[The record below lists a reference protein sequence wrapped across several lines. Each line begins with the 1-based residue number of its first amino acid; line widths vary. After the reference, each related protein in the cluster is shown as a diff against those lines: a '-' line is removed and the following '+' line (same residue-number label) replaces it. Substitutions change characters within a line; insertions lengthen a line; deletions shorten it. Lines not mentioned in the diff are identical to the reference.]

1 VTVQGDWGGI
11 GEGLERDGEVGGGWG
26 VGGAATHDPD
36 PGVQQQPAFAATGQP
51 GGDGT
56 SRPERP
62 GLAAL
67 GDPAVLPDPYPIL
80 ARLREAS
87 PFPAH
92 VPSALPEAALVVVGR
107 HEDCSRVLR
116 DPRASSERN
125 RSLLAPPEL
134 RGRRPPSFLSLDPPD
149 HTRLRRLVA
158 KAFAPRVIAR
168 LAPRI
173 RELCGDLLSAAAVT
187 GGSAGQLEVV
197 SQLAYPLPVRI
208 ISELLGVPA
217 GDHARF
223 AGWSAS
229 LAHSL
234 QPQFGAADRSSAAA
248 AEQARLEFAGYFRE
262 LIAARRARP
271 ADDLLS
277 ELIRAEDDGQHLSEE
292 ELIATCVLLLVA
304 GHETTVG
311 LISNAILALL
321 RHPDQLAA
329 LRADPELATGAVEET
344 LRYDPPVQLTGRVA
358 RGGMRV
364 GRVTA
369 PDGALLLLLIAATG
383 RDPEAFPDP
392 DSFDIRR
399 PAGHHLAFA
408 AGPHFCLGAP
418 LARLEA
424 TIAVQAFATQ
434 VAEPELDPAGLAYK
448 PNLNL
453 RGPQRMVVGFER
465 IRG

>member
-1 VTVQGDWGGI
+1 MA
-11 GEGLERDGEVGGGWG
+11 ERPDAGGG
-26 VGGAATHDPD
+26 PR
-36 PGVQQQPAFAATGQP
+36 PA
-51 GGDGT
+51 
-56 SRPERP
+56 
-62 GLAAL
+62 LAAL
-67 GDPAVLPDPYPIL
+67 ADPAVLPDPYPVL
-80 ARLREAS
+80 AGLREAS
-87 PFPAH
+87 PFT
-92 VPSALPEAALVVVGR
+92 EAGGALVVVGR
-107 HEDCSRVLR
+107 HADCSRILR

-125 RSLLAPPEL
+125 RSLLAPPD
-134 RGRRPPSFLSLDPPD
+134 RQAQRAPSFLSLDPPD
-149 HTRLRRLVA
+149 HTRLRRLVS
-158 KAFAPRVIAR
+158 KAFAPRVIAG

-173 RELCGDLLSAAAVT
+173 RELCDDLLTEAGS
-187 GGSAGQLEVV
+187 GGRRQLEVV

-234 QPQFGAADRSSAAA
+234 QPQFVAADAASAAA
-248 AEQARLEFAGYFRE
+248 QQARLEFAEYFRE

-271 ADDLLS
+271 AGDLLS
-277 ELIRAEDDGQHLSEE
+277 ELIRAEDDGQHLSEQ

-329 LRADPELATGAVEET
+329 LRADPDLAAGAVDET
-344 LRYDPPVQLTGRVA
+344 LRYDAPVQFTGRVS
-358 RGGMRV
+358 RGIMPV
-364 GRVTA
+364 GQVSA
-369 PDGALLLLLIAATG
+369 PDGAVLLLLLAATG
-383 RDPEAFPDP
+383 RDPQVFADP
-392 DSFDIRR
+392 DRFDIRR
-399 PAGHHLAFA
+399 AAGHHLAFA

-424 TIAVQAFATQ
+424 TIALQAFSAR

-453 RGPQRMVVGFER
+453 RGPQRLVVGFTSINPR
-465 IRG
+465 

>member
-1 VTVQGDWGGI
+1 VSG
-11 GEGLERDGEVGGGWG
+11 
-26 VGGAATHDPD
+26 
-36 PGVQQQPAFAATGQP
+36 
-51 GGDGT
+51 
-56 SRPERP
+56 RPS
-62 GLAAL
+62 LAAL

-92 VPSALPEAALVVVGR
+92 VPPSLPDGAMVVVGR
-107 HEDCSRVLR
+107 HQDCSRILR
-116 DPRASSERN
+116 DPRVSSERN
-125 RSLLAPPEL
+125 RSLLAPPE
-134 RGRRPPSFLSLDPPD
+134 RQARRPPSFLSMDPPD
-149 HTRLRRLVA
+149 HTRLRRLVS

-173 RELCGDLLSAAAVT
+173 RELCGELLSAAVTGAGEVPGKGAVS

-217 GDHARF
+217 GDHSRF

-234 QPQFGAADRSSAAA
+234 QPQFGTADASSAA
-248 AEQARLEFAGYFRE
+248 AEQARLEFADYFRE
-262 LIAARRARP
+262 LIAARRAHP

-329 LRADPELATGAVEET
+329 LRADRELAAGAVEET

-358 RGGMRV
+358 CGGMQV
-364 GRVTA
+364 GEVSA

-399 PAGHHLAFA
+399 AAGHHLAFA

-434 VAEPELDPAGLAYK
+434 VAGPELDPAGLVYK
-448 PNLNL
+448 PNVNL

-465 IRG
+465 IHS

>member
-1 VTVQGDWGGI
+1 M
-11 GEGLERDGEVGGGWG
+11 
-26 VGGAATHDPD
+26 
-36 PGVQQQPAFAATGQP
+36 
-51 GGDGT
+51 
-56 SRPERP
+56 SERP
-62 GLAAL
+62 SLAAL
-67 GDPAVLPDPYPIL
+67 GDPAVLPDPYPVL

-92 VPSALPEAALVVVGR
+92 LPASLPEGALVVVGR
-107 HEDCSRVLR
+107 HEDCSRILR

-125 RSLLAPPEL
+125 QSLLTAPEL
-134 RGRRPPSFLSLDPPD
+134 RARRPASFLSLDPPD
-149 HTRLRRLVA
+149 HTRLRRLVS
-158 KAFAPRVIAR
+158 KAFAPRVIAG

-173 RELCGDLLSAAAVT
+173 RELCGDLLSAAAVNGDGGGEAGVT
-187 GGSAGQLEVV
+187 GRQLEVV

-217 GDHARF
+217 GDHSRF

-234 QPQFGAADRSSAAA
+234 QPQFLAADASSSAA
-248 AEQARLEFAGYFRE
+248 AEQARLEFADYFRE

-277 ELIRAEDDGQHLSEE
+277 ELIRAEDDGQRLTEE

-329 LRADPELATGAVEET
+329 LRADPELAAGAVEET

-358 RGGMRV
+358 RGGMQV
-364 GRVTA
+364 GRADPVAA

-424 TIAVQAFATQ
+424 TIAVQAFAAQ

-453 RGPQRMVVGFER
+453 RGPQRMAVGFQH

>member
-1 VTVQGDWGGI
+1 MRGMSPPLPT
-11 GEGLERDGEVGGGWG
+11 
-26 VGGAATHDPD
+26 
-36 PGVQQQPAFAATGQP
+36 
-51 GGDGT
+51 
-56 SRPERP
+56 RP
-62 GLAAL
+62 AL
-67 GDPAVLPDPYPIL
+67 GALADPAVLPDPYPVL
-80 ARLREAS
+80 AGLREAS
-87 PFPAH
+87 PFT
-92 VPSALPEAALVVVGR
+92 EAGGALVVLGR
-107 HEDCSRVLR
+107 HADCSRVLR

-125 RSLLAPPEL
+125 RSLLAPPDV
-134 RGRRPPSFLSLDPPD
+134 RAQRPPSFLSLDPPD
-149 HTRLRRLVA
+149 HTRLRRLVS
-158 KAFAPRVIAR
+158 KAFAPRVIAG

-173 RELCGDLLSAAAVT
+173 TEVCGELLTAAGAQADGVT
-187 GGSAGQLEVV
+187 SAGILEVV

-229 LAHSL
+229 LANSL
-234 QPQFGAADRSSAAA
+234 QPRFLADAAPQAAA
-248 AEQARLEFAGYFRE
+248 VQARLEFADYFRE

-271 ADDLLS
+271 GDDLLS
-277 ELIRAEDDGQHLSEE
+277 ELIRAEDDGQRLSEP

-329 LRADPELATGAVEET
+329 LRADPGLAAGAVEET
-344 LRYDPPVQLTGRVA
+344 LRYDAPVQLTGRVA
-358 RGGMRV
+358 RGGMQV
-364 GRVTA
+364 GPVSA
-369 PDGALLLLLIAATG
+369 PDGAVLLLLLAAAG
-383 RDPEAFPDP
+383 RDPAVFAEP

-399 PAGHHLAFA
+399 GAANHLAFA

-424 TIAVQAFATQ
+424 AIAVRAFATRL
-434 VAEPELDPAGLAYK
+434 AGAELDPAGLAYK

-453 RGPQRMVVGFER
+453 RGPARLTVRFASMSPR
-465 IRG
+465 S

>member
-1 VTVQGDWGGI
+1 MT
-11 GEGLERDGEVGGGWG
+11 
-26 VGGAATHDPD
+26 T
-36 PGVQQQPAFAATGQP
+36 T
-51 GGDGT
+51 
-56 SRPERP
+56 ERP
-62 GLAAL
+62 ALAELA
-67 GDPAVLPDPYPIL
+67 DPAVLPDPYPVL
-80 ARLREAS
+80 AGLREAS
-87 PFPAH
+87 PFT
-92 VPSALPEAALVVVGR
+92 EADGALVVVGR
-107 HEDCSRVLR
+107 HADCSRILR

-125 RSLLAPPEL
+125 RSLLAPPDMQAQ
-134 RGRRPPSFLSLDPPD
+134 RAPSFLSLDPPD
-149 HTRLRRLVA
+149 HTRLRRLVS
-158 KAFAPRVIAR
+158 KAFAPRIIAA

-173 RELCGDLLSAAAVT
+173 RERCDDLLTAAGAE
-187 GGSAGQLEVV
+187 GRQQLEVV

-223 AGWSAS
+223 AGWSAR
-229 LAHSL
+229 LARSL
-234 QPQFGAADRSSAAA
+234 QPQFVAADRAPAAA
-248 AEQARLEFAGYFRE
+248 AQQARLEFADYFRE

-277 ELIRAEDDGQHLSEE
+277 ELIRAEDDGHYLSEQ

-329 LRADPELATGAVEET
+329 LRADPELAAGAVEET
-344 LRYDPPVQLTGRVA
+344 LRYDAPVQLTGRVA
-358 RGGMRV
+358 RGGMHV
-364 GRVTA
+364 GQVSA
-369 PDGALLLLLIAATG
+369 PDGAVLLLLLAAAG

-392 DSFDIRR
+392 DRFDVRR
-399 PAGHHLAFA
+399 AAGSHLAFA

-424 TIAVQAFATQ
+424 TIALQAFATR
-434 VAEPELDPAGLAYK
+434 VTGPELDPAGLAYK

-453 RGPQRMVVGFER
+453 RGPERLVVGFAT
-465 IRG
+465 IR

>member
-1 VTVQGDWGGI
+1 VSQ
-11 GEGLERDGEVGGGWG
+11 R
-26 VGGAATHDPD
+26 
-36 PGVQQQPAFAATGQP
+36 PGFGATGQP
-51 GGDGT
+51 DVTAGQREVGATG
-56 SRPERP
+56 RPHAEEAGRP

-92 VPSALPEAALVVVGR
+92 VSSPLPEGALVVVGR
-107 HEDCSRVLR
+107 HEDCSRILR

-125 RSLLAPPEL
+125 RSLLSSPEL
-134 RGRRPPSFLSLDPPD
+134 RARRPPSFLSLDPPD
-149 HTRLRRLVA
+149 HTRLRRLVS
-158 KAFAPRVIAR
+158 KAFAPRVIVR
-168 LAPRI
+168 LEPRI
-173 RELCGDLLSAAAVT
+173 RELCRDLLAAVEGDGEGE
-187 GGSAGQLEVV
+187 GGWGGGRGDSAGQLELV

-217 GDHARF
+217 GDHSRF

-234 QPQFGAADRSSAAA
+234 QPQFLASGADAAAA
-248 AEQARLEFAGYFRE
+248 AEQARLEFAAYFRA

-277 ELIRAEDDGQHLSEE
+277 ELIRAEDDGQRLSEE

-311 LISNAILALL
+311 LISNAVLALL

-329 LRADPELATGAVEET
+329 LRDDPDLAAGAVEET

-358 RGGMRV
+358 RGGMQV
-364 GRVTA
+364 GPVFA
-369 PDGALLLLLIAATG
+369 PDGALLMLLIAATG
-383 RDPEAFPDP
+383 RDPDVFPDP
-392 DSFDIRR
+392 DRFDIRR
-399 PAGHHLAFA
+399 AAGHHLAFA

-434 VAEPELDPAGLAYK
+434 VAGPELDPAGLAYK

-465 IRG
+465 IRPR

>member
-1 VTVQGDWGGI
+1 VT
-11 GEGLERDGEVGGGWG
+11 
-26 VGGAATHDPD
+26 
-36 PGVQQQPAFAATGQP
+36 
-51 GGDGT
+51 
-56 SRPERP
+56 PERP
-62 GLAAL
+62 ELAAL
-67 GDPAVLPDPYPIL
+67 GDPAVLPDPYPVL

-92 VPSALPEAALVVVGR
+92 VPSSLPDGALVVVGR
-107 HEDCSRVLR
+107 HQDCSRILR
-116 DPRASSERN
+116 DPRVSSERN
-125 RSLLAPPEL
+125 RSLLAPPE
-134 RGRRPPSFLSLDPPD
+134 RQARRLPSFLSMDPPD
-149 HTRLRRLVA
+149 HTRLRRLVS

-173 RELCGDLLSAAAVT
+173 RELCGELLSTAAVT
-187 GGSAGQLEVV
+187 GTGQVPGDGEVKGDGEVGGGGSAGQLEVV
-197 SQLAYPLPVRI
+197 RQLAYPLPVRI

-217 GDHARF
+217 GDHSRF

-234 QPQFGAADRSSAAA
+234 QPQFGAADDSPAA
-248 AEQARLEFAGYFRE
+248 AEQARLEFADYFRE

-321 RHPDQLAA
+321 RHPDQLAM
-329 LRADPELATGAVEET
+329 LRADPDLAAGAVEET

-358 RGGMRV
+358 RGGMQV
-364 GRVTA
+364 GRVAA
-369 PDGALLLLLIAATG
+369 PDGALLLLLLAATG

-399 PAGHHLAFA
+399 AAGHHLAFA

-434 VAEPELDPAGLAYK
+434 VAGPELDPAGLAYK